1 MTWGSLKAV
10 CAVPPANI
18 DTPSNEQ
25 KEGDNDSD
33 NERESGGDGGSG
45 RANGTF
51 EPDEMILST
60 PEKSSGNMSKTQTP
74 LPGTQCTQLSTALI
88 CAVGALQRMTVK
100 VPDKSNWRNVVL
112 NSIILILS
120 NLQIVVLPNE
130 EEDMTE
136 NVRTVNFILQ
146 YLIIFI

>member
-1 MTWGSLKAV
+1 MTWGSISSVKTVSA
-10 CAVPPANI
+10 ANVN
-18 DTPSNEQ
+18 TPSNEQ
-25 KEGDNDSD
+25 KEGHNDSD

-45 RANGTF
+45 RVSGTF
-51 EPDEMILST
+51 EPDEMVLST

-74 LPGTQCTQLSTALI
+74 LPGTQCTQLTTALI

-100 VPDKSNWRNVVL
+100 VPDKSNWRTLVL

-136 NVRTVNFILQ
+136 NVRITIL
-146 YLIIFI
+146 Y